1 MIAVKY
7 KGGMIVAKEYVLDQ
21 SPDVINRK
29 MINLITVNDPY
40 VIGSPIE
47 KDDECVVLLPNHEVF
62 NCKMSTVFTK
72 NKIRLIKGEQT
83 EFIKEQW
90 QNKF

>member
-7 KGGMIVAKEYVLDQ
+7 KTGMIVAKEYVLDQ
-21 SPDVINRK
+21 SPDMVNRT
-29 MINLITVNDPY
+29 MIDLITVNDPY
-40 VIGSPIE
+40 VIGEPIE
-47 KDDECVVLLPNHEVF
+47 KGDECTVLLPEQKVF